1 MRENGR
7 VRETVRGA
15 REREGRESVV
25 CERGV
30 KVWCVSERE
39 CARERESAQ
48 VRVRERVCA
57 RESASEI
64 EGVCERECK

>member
-7 VRETVRGA
+7 LRETVRGA
-15 REREGRESVV
+15 REGREREGRESVV

-39 CARERESAQ
+39 CARERE
-48 VRVRERVCA
+48 C
-57 RESASEI
+57 ASES
-64 EGVCERECK
+64 EGESVCE